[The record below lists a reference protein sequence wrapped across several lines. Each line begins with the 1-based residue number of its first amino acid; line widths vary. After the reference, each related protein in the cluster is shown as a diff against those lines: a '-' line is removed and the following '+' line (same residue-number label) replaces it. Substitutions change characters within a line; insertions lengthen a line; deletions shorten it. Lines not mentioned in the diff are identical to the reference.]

1 MKQWLDFWEKCK
13 GKKGSPVLI
22 GLLVGLLLL
31 VITWPD
37 NSSKKQNTQTKTNA
51 PAVENNVRNT
61 EDLAQERTQRMEQRL
76 EEVLREVDGVFLWY
90 FEKDSIICTCIFW
103 GGKIMLKLIVF
114 ETEEELCELTG
125 LTEHELWQKGFN
137 LDDWEIGFQSEVKLH
152 KTPTKKDIE
161 NGYRENELIALFD
174 LPAHWLMSQ
183 MNAYCVGANY
193 VFLDGKHYY
202 TVHHA

>member
-1 MKQWLDFWEKCK
+1 MLN
-13 GKKGSPVLI
+13 
-22 GLLVGLLLL
+22 LV
-31 VITWPD
+31 
-37 NSSKKQNTQTKTNA
+37 
-51 PAVENNVRNT
+51 
-61 EDLAQERTQRMEQRL
+61 
-76 EEVLREVDGVFLWY
+76 
-90 FEKDSIICTCIFW
+90 
-103 GGKIMLKLIVF
+103 VF

-152 KTPTKKDIE
+152 KTPTKKDIA
-161 NGYRENELIALFD
+161 NGYCENELIALFD

-193 VFLDGKHYY
+193 VLLDGKHYY

>member
-1 MKQWLDFWEKCK
+1 MIVKEAQGCILN
-13 GKKGSPVLI
+13 GG
-22 GLLVGLLLL
+22 
-31 VITWPD
+31 D
-37 NSSKKQNTQTKTNA
+37 N
-51 PAVENNVRNT
+51 
-61 EDLAQERTQRMEQRL
+61 
-76 EEVLREVDGVFLWY
+76 
-90 FEKDSIICTCIFW
+90 
-103 GGKIMLKLIVF
+103 MLNIVVF

-125 LTEHELWQKGFN
+125 LTEHELWKKGFN